1 MLAPLT
7 RAVRKGHRPGQT
19 GSAQCPNHP
28 SVAAGKTEPLPQA
41 NPGTPSP
48 PDPSSEGMRDSAAR
62 TLWPLWESVF
72 QKVLCPGQSRGPHGV
87 DPSPPLGGTGHPAS
101 APVPARLAHA
111 AQDGSTADTAVAQ
124 GPASPWRR
132 RTALRRVLAPRWTL
146 CRRGTSARSPAASV
160 RPEPL
165 PAERPPQAPPPPAHL
180 PRQAQHLEEG
190 VVATPCPQPG
200 VSSSV
205 PVPDPA
211 GLSMDT
217 GEALTPVTPN
227 TCQPAVHSPGP
238 RCGFSPTCPS
248 RSPASLRGPGE
259 LAPWEAQLPPPV
271 RPRAQRVPRGPHLR
285 PPGRCG
291 L

>member
-1 MLAPLT
+1 MSRPKPGTPRRGPQPPSGWDRTPRVRT
-7 RAVRKGHRPGQT
+7 RARQT
-19 GSAQCPNHP
+19 GSRGPRWLHSRHRGGPRP
-28 SVAAGKTEPLPQA
+28 SLSLEEKDR
-41 NPGTPSP
+41 PSP
-48 PDPSSEGMRDSAAR
+48 I
-62 TLWPLWESVF
+62 
-72 QKVLCPGQSRGPHGV
+72 
-87 DPSPPLGGTGHPAS
+87 
-101 APVPARLAHA
+101 
-111 AQDGSTADTAVAQ
+111 
-124 GPASPWRR
+124 
-132 RTALRRVLAPRWTL
+132 LAPRWTL

-160 RPEPL
+160 QPEPL

-180 PRQAQHLEEG
+180 PQQAQHLEEG